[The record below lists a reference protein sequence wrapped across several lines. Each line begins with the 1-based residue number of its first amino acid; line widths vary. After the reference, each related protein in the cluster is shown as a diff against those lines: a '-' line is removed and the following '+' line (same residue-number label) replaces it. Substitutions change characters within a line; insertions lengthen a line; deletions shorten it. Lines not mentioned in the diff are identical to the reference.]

1 MKRILLS
8 IAVAMMCALSAN
20 AKVVLTEDF
29 SAFASG
35 SDTAPD
41 MSNYMMDLTGMT
53 QTPGWSCMYVCQ
65 AGGSA
70 YLPAGGNLI
79 TPALDL
85 SAGGGS
91 FVVTFKAKSDSYP
104 AIVLMSDMYMSAMGY
119 VEITS
124 EWKEYSITLNNG
136 SPGYQIAIQALYSD
150 FYIDDIVVDDMGVD
164 IPVALPSSNFT
175 KDSFTANWQAVGG
188 AVSYLLDVYTL
199 EYNYETTTFD
209 PVYLFKDKEV
219 EGTSYVVTEG
229 EFDVPY
235 YYEVAAKSGN
245 SVSQKS
251 ARVTVFPSADEV
263 AVPVAY
269 DATSI
274 EADKFTAA
282 WSASDIATKYYL
294 SVTKLHTAV
303 TDEVYAFV
311 DTDFSEI
318 TDGTLDAPRK
328 ELEYLF
334 NGDWTANMPVMAEG
348 AVGINNQDINFFGA
362 GCLVSP
368 MLNLAVGD
376 GKINVSFKALARKG
390 MAKGVLALYNY
401 DSDGN
406 VTVADSKEIALTE
419 EWVEHD
425 FVLEGATGVAST
437 VVFTSEEA
445 GMMFI
450 DDLKA
455 TVNLA
460 AGSSMVVPVRTY
472 DVAEQATDVTDL
484 KAAYGDKLYY
494 YVTASWAVRQQ
505 EGVVRQI
512 PEVMSAPSNVVYVE
526 LPTSVEAVGENCAAQ
541 VAVQGRTITVTA
553 SGTDVAVYTVDGK
566 AVVPSHAVSGDAAY
580 SVQAPGVYLVVA
592 GNKLYKVAVK

>member
-1 MKRILLS
+1 MKRFLLS
-8 IAVAMMCALSAN
+8 ILAATFCAFSVD

-29 SAFASG
+29 SAFSAG

-41 MSNYMMDLTGMT
+41 MSNMMSDFTGLT
-53 QTPGWSCMYVCQ
+53 QTPGWSGMYVCQ

-70 YLPAGGNLI
+70 YLPAGSNLV

-85 SAGGGS
+85 SGGGGS
-91 FVVTFKAKSDSYP
+91 FVVTFRAKSEASP
-104 AIVLMSDMYMSAMGY
+104 AMVIMSDMYMSAMGF
-119 VEITS
+119 VEITN

-136 SPGYQIAIQALYSD
+136 ASNYQIAIQALYND
-150 FYIDDIVVDDMGVD
+150 FYIDDIVVDDMGVGV
-164 IPVALPSSNFT
+164 PVALPSSNFK
-175 KDSFTANWQAVGG
+175 KDSFTANWAAADG
-188 AVSYLLDVYTL
+188 AASYLLDVYTL
-199 EYNYETTTFD
+199 VYNYETTTFD

-235 YYEVAAKSGN
+235 YYEVAAKSGK

-274 EADKFTAA
+274 EADKFTAV

-368 MLNLAVGD
+368 MLNLAAGD
-376 GKINVSFKALARKG
+376 GKVNVSFKALARKG
-390 MAKGVLALYNY
+390 MTKGVLALYNY

-419 EWVEHD
+419 EWEEHD

-460 AGSSMVVPVRTY
+460 AGSSMAVPVRTY
-472 DVAEQATDVTDL
+472 DIAGLSTEATDLNATQ
-484 KAAYGDKLYY
+484 GDELYY

-541 VAVQGRTITVTA
+541 VAVQGCTITVTA

-566 AVVPSHAVSGDAAY
+566 ALVPSHVVSGVATY
-580 SVQAPGVYLVVA
+580 SVEVPGVYLVVA
-592 GNKLYKVAVK
+592 GDKLYKVAVK

>member
-1 MKRILLS
+1 MKRFLLS
-8 IAVAMMCALSAN
+8 ILAATFCAFSVD

-29 SAFASG
+29 SAFSAG

-41 MSNYMMDLTGMT
+41 MSNMMSDFTGLT
-53 QTPGWSCMYVCQ
+53 QTPGWSGMYVCQ

-70 YLPAGGNLI
+70 YLPAGSNLV

-235 YYEVAAKSGN
+235 YYEVAAKSGK

-303 TDEVYAFV
+303 TDEVYTFV

-368 MLNLAVGD
+368 MLNLAAGD
-376 GKINVSFKALARKG
+376 GKVNVSFKALARKG
-390 MAKGVLALYNY
+390 MTKGVLALYNY

-419 EWVEHD
+419 EWEEHD

-484 KAAYGDKLYY
+484 NAADGDKLYY

-512 PEVMSAPSNVVYVE
+512 PEVKSVPSNVVYVE
-526 LPTSVEAVGENCAAQ
+526 LPTGIAAVGSADGAS
-541 VAVQGRTITVTA
+541 VSVQGSAITVQNTAQANVAIYAIDGKVVATA
-553 SGTDVAVYTVDGK
+553 SSDVVY
-566 AVVPSHAVSGDAAY
+566 DA
-580 SVQAPGVYLVVA
+580 PTGVYLVVV
-592 GNKLYKVAVK
+592 GDKLFKVAVN

>member
-1 MKRILLS
+1 MKRFLLS
-8 IAVAMMCALSAN
+8 ILAATFCAFSVD

-29 SAFASG
+29 SAFSAG

-41 MSNYMMDLTGMT
+41 MSNMMSDFTGLT
-53 QTPGWSCMYVCQ
+53 QTPGWSGMYVCQ

-70 YLPAGGNLI
+70 YLPAGSNLV

-235 YYEVAAKSGN
+235 YYEVAAKSGK

-303 TDEVYAFV
+303 TDEVYTFV

-368 MLNLAVGD
+368 MLNLAAGD
-376 GKINVSFKALARKG
+376 GKVNVSFKALARKG
-390 MAKGVLALYNY
+390 MTKGVLALYNY

-419 EWVEHD
+419 EWEEHD

-484 KAAYGDKLYY
+484 NAADGDKLYY

-512 PEVMSAPSNVVYVE
+512 PEVKSVPSNVVYVE
-526 LPTSVEAVGENCAAQ
+526 LPTGIAAVGSADGAS
-541 VAVQGRTITVTA
+541 VSVQGSAITVQNTAQANVAIYAIDGKVVATA
-553 SGTDVAVYTVDGK
+553 SSDVVY
-566 AVVPSHAVSGDAAY
+566 DA
-580 SVQAPGVYLVVA
+580 PTGVYLVVV
-592 GNKLYKVAVK
+592 GDKLFKVAVK

>member
-53 QTPGWSCMYVCQ
+53 QTPGWSCMYACQ

-79 TPALDL
+79 TPVLDL

-303 TDEVYAFV
+303 TDEV
-311 DTDFSEI
+311 
-318 TDGTLDAPRK
+318 
-328 ELEYLF
+328 
-334 NGDWTANMPVMAEG
+334 
-348 AVGINNQDINFFGA
+348 
-362 GCLVSP
+362 
-368 MLNLAVGD
+368 
-376 GKINVSFKALARKG
+376 
-390 MAKGVLALYNY
+390 
-401 DSDGN
+401 
-406 VTVADSKEIALTE
+406 
-419 EWVEHD
+419 
-425 FVLEGATGVAST
+425 
-437 VVFTSEEA
+437 
-445 GMMFI
+445 
-450 DDLKA
+450 
-455 TVNLA
+455 
-460 AGSSMVVPVRTY
+460 
-472 DVAEQATDVTDL
+472 
-484 KAAYGDKLYY
+484 
-494 YVTASWAVRQQ
+494 
-505 EGVVRQI
+505 
-512 PEVMSAPSNVVYVE
+512 
-526 LPTSVEAVGENCAAQ
+526 
-541 VAVQGRTITVTA
+541 
-553 SGTDVAVYTVDGK
+553 
-566 AVVPSHAVSGDAAY
+566 
-580 SVQAPGVYLVVA
+580 
-592 GNKLYKVAVK
+592 